1 MTFWWHICTDER
13 FLYMYKG
20 FGFSCH
26 IVPCVAGIR
35 HRLGYGV
42 GKRRGAFLGSFILVR
57 SRYEANGRPFFLPVN
72 RPFASIT

>member
-1 MTFWWHICTDER
+1 MNFWWNICTDEK

-42 GKRRGAFLGSFILVR
+42 GKDAAHFLGVLFWRDPDTRRTGGL
-57 SRYEANGRPFFLPVN
+57 FFYP
-72 RPFASIT
+72 